1 MHMTAAKRTGLLA
14 AACLVAV
21 AAETA
26 AGCAAH
32 PQAVAPAPYVRTA
45 VAAVGV
51 IRPAEQLAGIIAP
64 YENVALQTTLSE
76 PADVVY
82 VQEGDR
88 VRRGEILARLD
99 TADLQ
104 AQLQADLAT
113 ANGNRANTERTVY
126 QGSMAIAQGFD
137 SVRAAQAGVAQAQAN
152 LDRDTR
158 DYVRD
163 QSLLANGYI
172 SQQQAQAQQTAVSDD
187 QAGLRSAQSALANAR
202 STVAANGSLGSSG
215 LQASSVQQSAAQE
228 QVALAQAQQIRVEI
242 AKAAIVSPIDGV
254 VVNRNLNAGEY
265 PGTRQI
271 FTIQQ
276 VAPVFAVLHGSGA
289 QVAEIAPGA
298 SATIVSA
305 DTAADS
311 RTAGSVVGVLNQ
323 IVPGSTD
330 FEVKVLVTN
339 AAGSLRPGMAVQG
352 LVSLPPVRGVRIP
365 TTAFTDDN
373 HATIDVVTPDDTI
386 KTIHVV
392 EIANSGA
399 TSVVTGVEGGTRVVS
414 DGQTSVGDGEK
425 VSVH

>member
-1 MHMTAAKRTGLLA
+1 MTRRTGWLA
-14 AACLVAV
+14 AVWL
-21 AAETA
+21 A
-26 AGCAAH
+26 AGASVSVVGCSGH
-32 PQAVAPAPYVRTA
+32 PQSAAPPPFVRTA
-45 VAAVGV
+45 VASVGV
-51 IRPAEQLAGIIAP
+51 IHPVEQLAGIIAP

-76 PADVVY
+76 PADDVD
-82 VQEGDR
+82 VQEGDH
-88 VRRGEILARLD
+88 VERGEVLAHLD
-99 TADLQ
+99 TADLE

-113 ANGNRANTERTVY
+113 ANGNHANTARTVY
-126 QGSMAIAQGFD
+126 QGSMAISQGFD
-137 SVRAAQAGVAQAQAN
+137 AVRGAEAGVAQAQAN

-172 SQQQAQAQQTAVSDD
+172 SQQQVQAQETAVRDD
-187 QAGLRSAQSALANAR
+187 QAGLRSAESTLANAR
-202 STVAANGSLGSSG
+202 STVAANGSLGSNG
-215 LQASSVQQSAAQE
+215 MQASSVQQSAAQE
-228 QVALAQAQQIRVEI
+228 QVALAQAQQIRVQI
-242 AKAAIVSPIDGV
+242 AKATIVSPINGV

-298 SATIVSA
+298 SASIVSA
-305 DTAADS
+305 DAAGDP

-330 FEVKVLVTN
+330 FEVKVLVKN

-352 LVSLPPVRGVRIP
+352 QVSLPPVRGVRIP

-373 HATIDVVTPDDTI
+373 HATIDIVTADDTI

-392 EIANSGA
+392 EIANSGS
-399 TSVVTGVEGGTRVVS
+399 TSVVSGVQSDTRVVS